1 MFSRFTL
8 FSSWR
13 RNMMKIPC
21 MMFRGGTSKGP
32 FFLKSDLPSDTS
44 LRDQLLLSLMGSP
57 HGRQIDGI
65 GGGDSLSSKV
75 AIVGLSER
83 EDADIDYLLCQVHI
97 NEPIVETTLNCG
109 NMLSAVAPFAIEKGL
124 VKTTDPETVV
134 RIYNENTGVTV
145 TAKVQTPNGNITYN
159 GDVSIDGVPGKGSPI
174 YLNFGNVVGTTTGK
188 LFPTGNMVDLI
199 DGIEV
204 SCLDVSIPV
213 IFISA
218 NALGKNGNESKQ
230 ELDQD
235 KKLISLIQNIRSSII
250 KKVSMP
256 YSELIPKV
264 AIISRPFKEGNI
276 SSRYFTPMYC
286 HAAYA
291 VTGALCLSTA
301 CGISGTI
308 PSMFCK
314 KSSDNKFIVEHPSGY
329 INVLTEL
336 DSSVENNNTIFSLKK
351 AEFVRTAR
359 PLFEGNVLIRD
370 DM

>member
-1 MFSRFTL
+1 ML
-8 FSSWR
+8 
-13 RNMMKIPC
+13 KIPC
-21 MMFRGGTSKGP
+21 TLMRAGTSKAA
-32 FFLKSDLPSDTS
+32 FLMKSDLPSS
-44 LRDQLLLSLMGSP
+44 VEERNALILKLMGSP
-57 HGRQIDGI
+57 DLRQIDGI
-65 GGGDSLSSKV
+65 GGGDPLSSKV
-75 AIVGLSER
+75 AIISKSDSES
-83 EDADIDYLLCQVHI
+83 ADVNFLFAQVLLDKPEVNTQA
-97 NEPIVETTLNCG
+97 NCG
-109 NMLSAVAPFAIEKGL
+109 NILSGVAPFAIEKGL
-124 VKTTDPETVV
+124 VKTTDPETIV

-256 YSELIPKV
+256 YSELIPK
-264 AIISRPFKEGNI
+264 
-276 SSRYFTPMYC
+276 Y
-286 HAAYA
+286 
-291 VTGALCLSTA
+291 
-301 CGISGTI
+301 
-308 PSMFCK
+308 
-314 KSSDNKFIVEHPSGY
+314 
-329 INVLTEL
+329 
-336 DSSVENNNTIFSLKK
+336 SL
-351 AEFVRTAR
+351 
-359 PLFEGNVLIRD
+359 PIH
-370 DM
+370 